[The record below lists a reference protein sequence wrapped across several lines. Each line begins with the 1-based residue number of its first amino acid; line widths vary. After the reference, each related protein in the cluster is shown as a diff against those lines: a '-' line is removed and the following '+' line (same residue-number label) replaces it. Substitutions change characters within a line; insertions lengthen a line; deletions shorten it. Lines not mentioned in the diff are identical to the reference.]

1 MHIGIAPRLAL
12 VLAVFAVLASGLTGY
27 YAHDSSY
34 RMLMTRTEKNLQS
47 SAQVLGQQLIA
58 AFGSVAS
65 DARMY
70 ASLANPPTNLKERVQ
85 RMSRSMLQVHSE
97 YLQVSVID
105 TRQGWQ
111 EKLTF
116 INNKGNV
123 ELADSSPIPL
133 MPLVAQAIHLSP
145 GQVYLSDV
153 ISGADGRSSV
163 LVVTPVP
170 LDTGV
175 ASGMLVVIRV
185 DLSELFTEIQSEL
198 PLGFHFYFADNNGVF
213 VSDNNAMSE
222 LIRSDESPN
231 LIQGLFPMAQ
241 RIVSGERDSIVTNI
255 QGRKPE
261 DFEALAAFYRVR
273 IADFSNERF
282 FILGLSE
289 PLRNIRQESSL
300 LAGNIWRIVLS
311 FSCLALLIAWGVS
324 QAVLQ
329 PLARILTSVRRFAA
343 GDSGENLPL
352 PTGRQDEVGLLA
364 RGVEE
369 MQNQIRAQVTALEE
383 NHHAMMHMAHHDALT
398 GLPNRLTFFTLLEN
412 AIAQARRQG
421 RKLAVLFVDLD
432 RFKVINDQYGHQA
445 GDELLLAVAR
455 RLRSGVRASD
465 TAARLSGDEFVVLL
479 NPIHSDE
486 EACLVTEKLLQR
498 FNQPVELEEV
508 TLPIHASI
516 GISLFPD
523 HGQTPQVLLEAAD
536 VAMYASKA
544 SGRNKCSLAKKPAED
559 DGADA

>member
-1 MHIGIAPRLAL
+1 MRIGIAPRLAL

-34 RMLMTRTEKNLQS
+34 RMLMTRTERNLQS
-47 SAQVLGQQLIA
+47 SARVLGQQLMA
-58 AFGSVAS
+58 AFGSVAG
-65 DARMY
+65 DARIY
-70 ASLANPPTNLKERVQ
+70 ASLVNSPTNLKERMQ
-85 RMSRSMLQVHSE
+85 RMSRSLLQVHSE

-116 INNKGNV
+116 INDKGNIDLV
-123 ELADSSPIPL
+123 DSSPIPL
-133 MPLVAQAIHLSP
+133 ISLVAQAIHLSP

-153 ISGADGRSSV
+153 IRSAEGRSSV

-185 DLSELFTEIQSEL
+185 DLSEMFTEIQSEL

-213 VSDNNAMSE
+213 VNDNHAMSE
-222 LIRSDESPN
+222 LVRSDENPN
-231 LIQGLFPMAQ
+231 LIQGLFPMAEE
-241 RIVSGERDSIVTNI
+241 IVSGERDSVVTNI
-255 QGRKPE
+255 QRRKPE
-261 DFEALAAFYRVR
+261 DFEALAAFYRVQ

-289 PLRNIRQESSL
+289 PLHNIRQESSL

-324 QAVLQ
+324 QAVAQ
-329 PLARILTSVRRFAA
+329 PLARILASVRRFAA

-352 PTGRQDEVGLLA
+352 PTQRQDEVGLLA

-398 GLPNRLTFFTLLEN
+398 GLPNRLTFFSLLEN
-412 AIAQARRQG
+412 AIAQAKRQG

-508 TLPIHASI
+508 TLSIRASI

-523 HGQTPQVLLEAAD
+523 HGQTPQVLLDAAD

-544 SGRNKCSLAKKPAED
+544 SGRNTCSLARKPAAD
-559 DGADA
+559 DSADA

>member
-133 MPLVAQAIHLSP
+133 MPLVVQAIHLSP

-153 ISGADGRSSV
+153 ISSADGRSSV